1 MKLRTKFRPKYHE
14 QSDKAP
20 QVTSSTIGARLFRYF
35 AFFSL
40 TIMLLLWLLQILFM
54 QTFYQEMKR
63 NELEK
68 IAATIEGGY
77 GKESLFDNI
86 ITLTGRSDIYVQI
99 QCGNQ
104 ILFET
109 SPANPSD
116 RMSRFAGTYDSQML
130 KERLVSGNL
139 DHTVVKLSSQDK
151 GDASEAMIYAS
162 ILDDGS
168 GSYDRNAAKE
178 NTSRG
183 SFGSMTTAIGT
194 SLDPNTYLFIYSP
207 LTAVGTTID
216 ILAEMLIIVTIIS
229 FIFGLIM
236 SIVISRRL
244 AKPLHNITASAAQ
257 LAQGDYST
265 HFNGNGYAETEELAA
280 ALNYASEEL
289 SKSDKLQKDLVANV
303 SHDLKT
309 PLTMVKSYA
318 EMIRDLSGDN
328 PEKRNRHLQVIINE
342 ADRLNGLVNDLTML
356 SKMQANVDDVNLEDT
371 DLAYLAHEAAES
383 FSLHTEQDGFIFNVS
398 VEGNACVKADVK
410 KIRQVFSNLIG
421 NAVRYSG
428 DNKSIEIN
436 IIELKNSVRCEVT
449 DHGQGIAAEDIDAI
463 WDRYYQSSSNHS
475 RTSKGSGLGLSI
487 VKQIF
492 ILHKAKYGVRSIEN
506 EGSTFWF
513 ELKKGVLH

>member
-1 MKLRTKFRPKYHE
+1 MKLRTKFRPKFHE
-14 QSDKAP
+14 QSDNSP
-20 QVTSSTIGARLFRYF
+20 QVKSSTIGVRLFRYF

-68 IAATIEGGY
+68 IAETIEDGY
-77 GKESLFDNI
+77 GKESLFDTV

-109 SPANPSD
+109 SSANPSD

-130 KERLVSGNL
+130 KERLASGTL
-139 DHTVVKLSSQDK
+139 DHTVVKLTSQDK
-151 GDASEAMIYAS
+151 SDTTEAMIYAS

-168 GSYDRNAAKE
+168 GNYRRQSLDKSHARSKY
-178 NTSRG
+178 
-183 SFGSMTTAIGT
+183 GSMTTAVGT

-236 SIVISRRL
+236 SIIISRRL

-265 HFNGNGYAETEELAA
+265 CFNGNGYAETEELAA
-280 ALNYASEEL
+280 ALNYASNEL

-356 SKMQANVDDVNLEDT
+356 SKMQANVDSLNLENV
-371 DLAYLAHEAAES
+371 DLAYLARESAES
-383 FSLHTEQDGFIFNVS
+383 FSLHTEQDGFKFEINS
-398 VEGNACVKADVK
+398 EGNTYVKADVK

-421 NAVRYSG
+421 NAVRYSS
-428 DNKSIEIN
+428 DNRNIEIE
-436 IIELKNSVRCEVT
+436 IFEMKNCIRCEIT

-492 ILHKAKYGVRSIEN
+492 ILHKARYGVSSVEN

-513 ELKKGVLH
+513 ELQKGVLS